1 MAHQKL
7 GNTEKAM
14 QSVAAAENEFDN
26 NLPALGVISLSGFW
40 HDWLA
45 ARILYQET
53 TSSNR

>member
-14 QSVAAAENEFDN
+14 QSVTAAENEFDN
-26 NLPALGVISLSGFW
+26 NLPALGILSLSGFS
-40 HDWLA
+40 HDWVA
-45 ARILYQET
+45 TRILYQET